1 MMYGMIVQ
9 LPVTVAFGTDEEFDL
24 RVRLEHNLSA
34 ALASRHV
41 GGSVSGSIDTSH
53 LCLQLESVADPS
65 LALGVVKEVL
75 VAAGLL
81 GRARILLETRTEA
94 DPDDRDL
101 KVLWSGNQAETTRV
115 A

>member
-24 RVRLEHNLSA
+24 RVRLEHDLSA
-34 ALASRHV
+34 ALAAKH
-41 GGSVSGSIDTSH
+41 VSGRVSGGIDTSH
-53 LCLQLESVADPS
+53 LCLQLDGISDPT
-65 LALGVVKEVL
+65 LALGVVKEAL
-75 VAAGLL
+75 VTAGLL
-81 GRARILLETRTEA
+81 GRATILLETRTEA

-101 KVLWSGNQAETTRV
+101 KVLWSANQSEKTRV